1 MQINDNTS
9 ERLGASLEALNAR
22 IARLAIGLGVRLDDQ
37 LAVNNLMAQ
46 PQEVHVA
53 NERRATKSD
62 VNVRYAGPSGDRR
75 VAHQRE
81 ELRGLLVLRYH
92 METVSVTDNGLTM
105 TRQILKQA
113 EEHLVRQG
121 FRPGADGLGLDDF
134 FNAD

>member
-1 MQINDNTS
+1 MQINDDLS
-9 ERLGASLEALNAR
+9 QRLGASLEALNAR
-22 IARLAIGLGVRLDDQ
+22 IARLAIGLGIKLDDQ
-37 LAVNNLMAQ
+37 SALTNLMAQ
-46 PQEVHVA
+46 PQEVPVA
-53 NERRATKSD
+53 HERRTVKSD
-62 VNVRYAGPSGDRR
+62 GQTRYTAPSGDRR

-92 METVSVTDNGLTM
+92 METVSVNDNGLTM

-134 FNAD
+134 FKSA